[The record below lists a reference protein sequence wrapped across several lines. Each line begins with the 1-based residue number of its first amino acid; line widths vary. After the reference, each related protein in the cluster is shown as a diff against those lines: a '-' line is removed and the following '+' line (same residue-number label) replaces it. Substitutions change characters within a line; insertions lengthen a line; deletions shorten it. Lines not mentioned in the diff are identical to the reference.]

1 MGGNRPAGVH
11 PEEYSRDTKGS
22 RAMMRFVLLLLSLV
36 ALPAWAGPS
45 MRTLPEEVVVVRAE
59 PPPIPS
65 GWATI
70 PSPLADVHAA
80 QRDRATAL
88 RLSRHIAAT
97 LPNLATELE
106 LPVGARIHV
115 VVASTQAEFH
125 SLQPGQLPDWADGT
139 AWPHRGWIFLR
150 APRLRG
156 HTTESLE
163 QVLEHELVHILLGR
177 AFGSKP
183 VPRWLQEGLAQ
194 LKSGEFTAETT
205 RTLAMG
211 TLGDNLLSLHE
222 LSRSFPKNA
231 LRAHLAYA
239 QSADFVAY
247 IQNTYGKKALNVLIH
262 EMAGGETFSSAIRI
276 ATGDVVDDIDLA
288 WRSRLQ
294 DSPFQFAPLMD
305 EGVWWGLGALLV
317 PLAWFAVRRRN
328 RKKIDRWKR
337 EEILEDALY
346 RTIERVFGEGD
357 QQPTSSSDHDDEAGP
372 PIWPVQ

>member
-11 PEEYSRDTKGS
+11 PEEYGGDTKGS
-22 RAMMRFVLLLLSLV
+22 RAMMRFVLLLLSMV
-36 ALPAWAGPS
+36 ALPAMAGPT
-45 MRTLPEEVVVVRAE
+45 MGAMPDEVVISRAE
-59 PPPIPS
+59 PPPTPS
-65 GWATI
+65 DWVTI
-70 PSPLADVHAA
+70 PSPLADVHSA
-80 QRDRATAL
+80 QQDRAVAL

-97 LPNLATELE
+97 LPDLANELA

-115 VVASTQAEFH
+115 VLAPTQAEFH
-125 SLQPGQLPDWADGT
+125 SLQPGRSPDWADGT

-163 QVLEHELVHILLGR
+163 QVLKHEIVHILLGR
-177 AFGSKP
+177 AFGTKP

-194 LKSGEFTAETT
+194 LKSGEYTAETT
-205 RTLAMG
+205 KTLAMG

-247 IQNTYGKKALNVLIH
+247 IQNTYGKQALKVLIH
-262 EMAGGETFSSAIRI
+262 EMAGGETFSAAVRI
-276 ATGDVVDDIDLA
+276 ATGDLVDDIDLA

-294 DSPFQFAPLMD
+294 ESPFQFAPLMD
-305 EGVWWGLGALLV
+305 EGMWWGLGAFLV

-328 RKKIDRWKR
+328 RKKIARWKR

-346 RTIERVFGEGD
+346 RTIERVFGEGAQPPTTEPD
-357 QQPTSSSDHDDEAGP
+357 QDDEAGP

>member
-1 MGGNRPAGVH
+1 MI
-11 PEEYSRDTKGS
+11 
-22 RAMMRFVLLLLSLV
+22 RFVWLLLSFV

-45 MRTLPEEVVVVRAE
+45 MGALPDAVVIVRAE
-59 PPPIPS
+59 PPPTPTD
-65 GWATI
+65 WVNI

-80 QRDRATAL
+80 PRDRSTAL
-88 RLSRHIAAT
+88 RLSRHIAAI
-97 LPNLATELE
+97 LPDLATDLA

-115 VVASTQAEFH
+115 VVAPTQAEFH
-125 SLQPGQLPDWADGT
+125 SLQPGRLPDWADGT
-139 AWPHRGWIFLR
+139 AWPHRGWIYLR

-156 HTTESLE
+156 HTTEPLE
-163 QVLEHELVHILLGR
+163 QVLKHELVHVLLGR
-177 AFGSKP
+177 AFGTKP

-194 LKSGEFTAETT
+194 LKSGEFSAETT
-205 RTLAMG
+205 QTLAMG
-211 TLGDNLLSLHE
+211 TLGDNLLSLRE

-262 EMAGGETFSSAIRI
+262 KMAEGETFSSSVRI
-276 ATGDVVDDIDLA
+276 ATGDTVDDIDVA

-294 DSPFQFAPLMD
+294 ESPFQFAPLMN
-305 EGVWWGLGALLV
+305 EGMWWGLGAMLV

-328 RKKIDRWKR
+328 RKKIARWKR

-346 RTIERVFGEGD
+346 RTIERVFGEQT
-357 QQPTSSSDHDDEAGP
+357 QQPSSGPEADDEAGP